1 MIQGQIVWFEIP
13 VENLDKAILFYAEV
27 LSIKIERIKFLDQ
40 EYGVFNKN
48 KDTIKGVLVAKKAE
62 NRGAGIVLFF
72 YVIDI
77 SESLK
82 SVVELGGKIVVGKT
96 LITKKSS
103 EGHSTISNNLI
114 DGNVG
119 YYSEFLDCDGN
130 RICLYSNS

>member
-1 MIQGQIVWFEIP
+1 MKNGQVVWFEIP
-13 VENLDKAILFYAEV
+13 VKDLDKAIYFYSEV
-27 LSIKIERIKFLDQ
+27 LSIKIEKNKFIDQ

-48 KDTIKGVLVAKKAE
+48 TDATKGVLVVKE
-62 NRGAGIVLFF
+62 NLNPGVGIVLFF
-72 YVIDI
+72 YVMDM

-82 SVVELGGKIVVGKT
+82 QVLSLGGKILVEKMLIKQKT
-96 LITKKSS
+96 KDENFSI
-103 EGHSTISNNLI
+103 GFNLI